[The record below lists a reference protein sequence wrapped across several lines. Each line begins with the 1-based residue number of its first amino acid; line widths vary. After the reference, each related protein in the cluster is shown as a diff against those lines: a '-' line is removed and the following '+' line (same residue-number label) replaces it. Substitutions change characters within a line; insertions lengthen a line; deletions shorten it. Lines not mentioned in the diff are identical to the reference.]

1 MLHGGP
7 GFEHSIYRP
16 VYSALS
22 DIAQIVYLDHRG
34 NGRSED
40 GPHERSNLKQWGDDV
55 RAPFARYH
63 RFHRTRRLVRRHDR
77 DILRHA
83 SSGSSSQTRWFDNCR
98 HAVVP
103 DAPERALAVIRD
115 FINRA
120 K

>member
-55 RAPFARYH
+55 RAFCS
-63 RFHRTRRLVRRHDR
+63 V
-77 DILRHA
+77 
-83 SSGSSSQTRWFDNCR
+83 SQI
-98 HAVVP
+98 P
-103 DAPERALAVIRD
+103 SYSAPRSAA
-115 FINRA
+115 
-120 K
+120 